1 MQMRKTFQ
9 PGFGPGLVKWL
20 LCLAL
25 FVPMSFLTACSED
38 SEGEGDPEPE
48 PNSVRVSSTTTRMP
62 SGGTLSTEFADS
74 PAGCGIA
81 QIVDNNN
88 STKFVTSHTSFPIF
102 WSGNEAVS
110 VNSYSLT
117 SADDRPECDPK
128 TWALYGSADN
138 VSWVQLDRRENQ
150 TFTARKQKLEFT
162 FSNTRPYR
170 FLKLEIETNN
180 GGDATQIAEL
190 SIIEIVLNIDDLM
203 QYAYSFTES
212 ASTPMGSHYANK
224 HETTDADRAWLAD
237 ASNEPEV
244 PATNR
249 PKLSWKEFPVLL
261 YPTAGIPSPADVN
274 QRGISDCCAVAV
286 LASFAY
292 IYPEFIKAIITD
304 NGDNTFTVAMFDPQG
319 KPVDVTVSSVF
330 LADANGTIQAAAG
343 KNAVACWST
352 VLEKA
357 IMKWNAIYKVNPDI
371 NGIGTEV
378 VAPLFTG
385 NGSSFAF
392 DRGVLE
398 NEDLARAVRV
408 SLWQGKIIV
417 GGFHPG
423 DIPVD
428 GSKTVSGHAYTLMH
442 SADKSALFTMRNPWG
457 GNPDVDG
464 SADGVLNI
472 PDDLDV
478 APTIDL
484 RIVEPG
490 KAAEYGTGVTEAY
503 IPPAFAP
510 GTILMCVSP
519 EVLRY
524 SGR

>member
-170 FLKLEIETNN
+170 YLKLEIETNN

-249 PKLSWKEFPVLL
+249 PNLSWKEFPVLL

-352 VLEKA
+352 VLER
-357 IMKWNAIYKVNPDI
+357 P
-371 NGIGTEV
+371 
-378 VAPLFTG
+378 
-385 NGSSFAF
+385 S
-392 DRGVLE
+392 
-398 NEDLARAVRV
+398 
-408 SLWQGKIIV
+408 
-417 GGFHPG
+417 
-423 DIPVD
+423 
-428 GSKTVSGHAYTLMH
+428 
-442 SADKSALFTMRNPWG
+442 
-457 GNPDVDG
+457 
-464 SADGVLNI
+464 
-472 PDDLDV
+472 
-478 APTIDL
+478 
-484 RIVEPG
+484 
-490 KAAEYGTGVTEAY
+490 
-503 IPPAFAP
+503 
-510 GTILMCVSP
+510 
-519 EVLRY
+519 
-524 SGR
+524 